1 MGLIDIFNR
10 MTLIKN
16 KYTVFLYKYSP
27 KTRCPFSIKG
37 RIKETKYLPGVV
49 IDKLLPTKSYVFFDF
64 EERVTAIFLTKNKT
78 CEVDLNFISA
88 GDKTKPIKCFHKIDN
103 VSVDLEVDLSAECSS
118 PIRNRYQAIRVD
130 MDLFNFTLELVDV
143 RTEALKYLVAWYLKN
158 K

>member
-10 MTLIKN
+10 AALIEN
-16 KYTVFLYKYSP
+16 KYTVFFYKYSP
-27 KTRCPFSIKG
+27 KTRCPFSIKRG
-37 RIKETKYLPGVV
+37 IKETKYLPGVV

-64 EERVTAIFLTKNKT
+64 EERVTAIFLTNKT

-103 VSVDLEVDLSAECSS
+103 VSVDLEVDLLAECSS
-118 PIRNRYQAIRVD
+118 PIEDSYQAIRVD
-130 MDLFNFTLELVDV
+130 MDPFGFSFELIDV
-143 RTEALKYLVAWYLKN
+143 RVEALEYLVTWYLKN